1 MPGKQMFMGLPL
13 LLIGG
18 RRDRLRNGTLPEMLE
33 LAAPGAPSAAV
44 MTPEA
49 APRAEC
55 PCRGR
60 IMLLDKSVRL
70 RREVRVP

>member
-1 MPGKQMFMGLPL
+1 MPGKQVFLALPL
-13 LLIGG
+13 LVIKG
-18 RRDRLRNGTLPEMLE
+18 RRGLPRNGTLREMLWLE
-33 LAAPGAPSAAV
+33 ALGAPSAAV

-49 APRAEC
+49 APRAEW

-60 IMLLDKSVRL
+60 IMLLDRMVRL

>member
-1 MPGKQMFMGLPL
+1 MPGKQVFMGLPL
-13 LLIGG
+13 LLIRG
-18 RRDRLRNGTLPEMLE
+18 RRDRLRNGTLPETSRL
-33 LAAPGAPSAAV
+33 GAPSAAV

-60 IMLLDKSVRL
+60 IMRLGRLVRL